1 MNKLMKLG
9 ISLIIIFCVGLGVFT
24 ILNNTVDINEYKE
37 GKAVFKYEDKD
48 IEKILEEEDFNYI
61 KSIFNGKYLT
71 SGIPSCGVSK
81 DVAIIIEDQIFSIG
95 CDGCGVIYWVNKDK
109 YFYLTEEENKKFKEI
124 LIAKYEFIFPCI

>member
-1 MNKLMKLG
+1 MNKGIKIG

-24 ILNNTVDINEYKE
+24 VLNNTVDVNEYKE

-48 IEKILEEEDFNYI
+48 IEKMLEEEEFNYI

-71 SGIPSCGVSK
+71 SGIPACGVSK
-81 DVAIIIEDQIFSIG
+81 DVAIIIDDQIFSIG
-95 CDGCGVIYWVNKDK
+95 CDGCGVIYYQNKDK

-124 LIAKYEFIFPCI
+124 LIEKYEFIFPCI